1 MAGNCFSMETS
12 EKLDAA
18 LSRLSQISST
28 HCLGYHQ
35 LWWYYYGVVYS
46 KVSFNLVAIIAEHL
60 SQHILSYGKVIQKK
74 ETLKPAQSL

>member
-18 LSRLSQISST
+18 LFEHSLSRLSPAVVV
-28 HCLGYHQ
+28 L
-35 LWWYYYGVVYS
+35 LWRSYS